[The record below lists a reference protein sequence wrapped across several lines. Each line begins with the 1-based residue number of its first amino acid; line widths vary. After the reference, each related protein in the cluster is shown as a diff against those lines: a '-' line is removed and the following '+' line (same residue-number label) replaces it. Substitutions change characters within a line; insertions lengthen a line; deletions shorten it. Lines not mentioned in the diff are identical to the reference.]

1 MIRKVQP
8 RATSMDSGTCATPST
23 MTTSPMF
30 LTSPACVSAPLSS
43 PRKPIALDT
52 SMLNSGDAMH
62 AVIAIDGSP
71 LSASAELPAR
81 SPRLLPHAMSVRPST
96 EPGMRSSDAPSCR
109 MPTTSDA
116 TVSTHMQPTMKP
128 ASEKSAGAQ
137 SQLPPNVMV
146 GTSWSSLPAVASE
159 VRPMPTAPAAAAVPS
174 AVGLPSALKYATT
187 ARGAHADVVNS
198 QRRL

>member
-1 MIRKVQP
+1 
-8 RATSMDSGTCATPST
+8 
-23 MTTSPMF
+23 MF

-137 SQLPPNVMV
+137 SQLRARRWRFGGQGVVSDGGGGVERDGRLGSEKGGRSPSR
-146 GTSWSSLPAVASE
+146 TRAVAPE
-159 VRPMPTAPAAAAVPS
+159 EEAWTNVRVDACVGWGGVRCVRP
-174 AVGLPSALKYATT
+174 
-187 ARGAHADVVNS
+187 
-198 QRRL
+198 